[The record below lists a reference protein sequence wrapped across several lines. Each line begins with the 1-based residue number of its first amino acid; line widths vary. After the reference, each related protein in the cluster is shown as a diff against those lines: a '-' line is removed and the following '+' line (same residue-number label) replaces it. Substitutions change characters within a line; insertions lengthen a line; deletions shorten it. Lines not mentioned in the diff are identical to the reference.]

1 MNHITHYADHI
12 GVREDKHY
20 KATLFQGHMLM
31 VGLNCLEPGQAQ
43 PIHDHAAA
51 DKVYVVMAGAGR
63 FTVGE
68 DVRAARA
75 GDVIFAP
82 AGLAHGVLNDSAERL
97 TLLVCIAPPPG
108 G

>member
-1 MNHITHYADHI
+1 MSHITHYADHT
-12 GVREDKHY
+12 GARADKHY

-31 VGLNCLEPGQAQ
+31 VGVNCLEPGQAQ
-43 PIHDHAAA
+43 PIHDHANA
-51 DKVYVVMAGAGR
+51 DKAYVVMEGEGR

-68 DVRAARA
+68 EVRAASA

-82 AGLAHGVLNDSAERL
+82 AGVAHGVHNDGAVRL